1 MQTNQQTM
9 KNLLLLIACFLAC
22 GTSFA
27 QNLPNISGK
36 ITDEKAEPIAYALVK
51 LINEADTTKEVKVVQ
66 TDFEGAFIFNA
77 IGSGKYFLTINMVG
91 FKKLKSGVFT
101 LHSNE
106 LKLPVYQ
113 LESLTKQLKEVVVQG
128 RKPYIER
135 QIDKTV
141 LNVEGSINASGS
153 TALEVLEK
161 APGVSIDRQNDQIK
175 LNNKT
180 GITIMIDG
188 KNNFLSGADITT
200 LLSNMSSE
208 QIASIELITNPSAKY
223 DAAGNAGIINIK
235 LKRNKSFGTNGSLSL
250 QSGQGVMP
258 NFPSDLYR
266 IGLNL
271 NLNHRVNKWNVFGNA
286 GFNRKVNVNEINVK
300 RNTLSN
306 ALASAFDQNFDR
318 VNKGIAYT
326 GKLGVDYYASDK
338 TVIGLMVDG
347 NTVTSRMTNFSA
359 TSIRESQ
366 GNTSTSSSV
375 NQLALSTSPIGNI
388 TANFNVKHDFTKQG
402 ASLTFDADY
411 SGFSNKKTENFDAQY
426 VNSAGATTNNTAL
439 RNDIDAQIDI
449 YAAKSDFTW
458 PISKKTKLEA
468 GIKSSYVLTNNK
480 LIAEK
485 LQANTWQNDAGRS
498 NNFVYK
504 ENINALYANLAQSW
518 EKWQLQVGLRAE
530 NTNSNGNSITANK
543 QVKRNYL
550 SLFPSVFLNQQ
561 LNKNN
566 TINYGYS
573 RRVDRP
579 NYQQLNPFVFYM
591 DPYAVDEGNP
601 YLDPQFTDNFEIGYS
616 YKQISFSLNY
626 ADTRDLITQ
635 ISQQDEA
642 TRIIKVIRKNLG
654 RAQNYSANFYVP
666 VQVAKFWNMQNNVS
680 VYYNKFDDANLE
692 GARYSASR
700 LAFDFNTSQSILLP
714 KNFTLELN
722 FWLNSPRLQGVEQTT
737 ITQCA
742 FNAGF
747 QKSLM
752 DKKLKLRFNMD
763 DIFQTNR
770 WEGKLDYQ
778 NVNLVVVNRYISRRA
793 NFSVS
798 YNFGNQNVKS
808 ARNRNTATDDIKNRA
823 GSN

>member
-1 MQTNQQTM
+1 M
-9 KNLLLLIACFLAC
+9 AC

-27 QNLPNISGK
+27 QNSAKISGK
-36 ITDEKAEPIAYALVK
+36 VTDQKNEPIAYALVK
-51 LINEADTTKEVKVVQ
+51 LYSQADTTTDVKTVQ
-66 TDFEGAFIFNA
+66 TDFDGAFTFNA
-77 IGSGKYFLTINMVG
+77 KAHGQYLIKVNMVG
-91 FKKLKSGVFT
+91 YKSVKSNVFKLTDNALV
-101 LHSNE
+101 
-106 LKLPVYQ
+106 LPVYQ
-113 LESLTKQLKEVVVQG
+113 LEAITKQLKEVVVQG
-128 RKPYIER
+128 KKPYIER

-180 GITIMIDG
+180 GITVMIDG

-250 QSGQGVMP
+250 QSGQGIMP

-266 IGLNL
+266 VGLNL

-286 GFNRKVNVNEINVK
+286 GFNRRVNFNEINVK
-300 RNTLSN
+300 RNTFSN
-306 ALASAFDQNFDR
+306 SLASAFDQNFDR
-318 VNKGIAYT
+318 MNKGVAYT
-326 GKLGVDYYASDK
+326 GKIGVDYYATAK
-338 TVIGLMVDG
+338 TIIGFMVDG
-347 NTVTSRMTNFSA
+347 NTVTSKMTNFSE
-359 TSIRESQ
+359 TSIKETQ
-366 GNTSTSSSV
+366 ANVNTSNSV
-375 NQLALSTSPIGNI
+375 NQLALSTSPVGNI
-388 TANFNVKHDFTKQG
+388 TANFNVKHDFAKQG

-411 SGFSNKKTENFDAQY
+411 SGFSNKKAENFDAQY
-426 VNSAGATTNNTAL
+426 FNNTGTVTNNTAL
-439 RNDIDAQIDI
+439 RNDIDAQIDV

-458 PISKKTKLEA
+458 PIAKNTKLES
-468 GIKSSYVLTNNK
+468 GLKSSYVITNNK
-480 LIAEK
+480 LIAENFT
-485 LQANTWQNDAGRS
+485 AGTWQNDIGRS
-498 NNFVYK
+498 NNFLYK
-504 ENINALYANLAQSW
+504 ENINAVYVNLAQTW
-518 EKWQLQVGLRAE
+518 AKWQLQAGLRAE
-530 NTNSNGNSITANK
+530 HTNSNGNSITANK

-550 SLFPSVFLNQQ
+550 SLFPTIFLNQQ
-561 LNKNN
+561 LNKNSN
-566 TINYGYS
+566 INYAYS

-601 YLDPQFTDNFEIGYS
+601 YLNPQFTDNFEIGYS
-616 YKQISFSLNY
+616 YKQFTFSLNY

-635 ISQQDEA
+635 ISQQDEI
-642 TRIIKVIRKNLG
+642 TRVIKVIRKNLG
-654 RAQNYSANFYVP
+654 RAQNYAANLYVP
-666 VQVAKFWNMQNNVS
+666 IKVAKFWNMQNNIS
-680 VYYNKFDDANLE
+680 FYYNKFNDANLE
-692 GARYSASR
+692 GAKYSANQFA
-700 LAFDFNTSQSILLP
+700 LDFNTSQSILLP

-742 FNAGF
+742 FNAGL

-770 WEGKLDYQ
+770 WEGKLNYQ
-778 NVNLVVVNRYISRRA
+778 NVNLAVVNRYISRRA